1 MVTWTRYCR
10 RLINWI
16 LHFLGEG
23 RRKNVA
29 ISKELEQ
36 QVVVEEVTEQATSHT
51 LSFESF
57 HAKSHFWGRLSLW
70 AVILL
75 TLSLP
80 LYLSFGLGYHPGWTP
95 IISGFLAYAS
105 IIAAVWIIEPISYY
119 PVLGVSGT
127 YLAFLN
133 GNIGSMCLPAASIA
147 QSVVGTKP
155 GTKKGELTATLAIS
169 GAAIVNIIFLL
180 FVVLGGS
187 YFITLRPESITNSF
201 RFVLPAIFGGV
212 IAQFALQKPSWGV
225 VGIAFGLF
233 VNLGP
238 VPRSLQTF
246 LCILGTVVV
255 CLLLDHIKEK
265 RKAD

>member
-1 MVTWTRYCR
+1 MTISNEVKSTG
-10 RLINWI
+10 LDKSIS
-16 LHFLGEG
+16 EG
-23 RRKNVA
+23 IPE
-29 ISKELEQ
+29 ISAARALDFD
-36 QVVVEEVTEQATSHT
+36 A
-51 LSFESF
+51 F
-57 HAKSHFWGRLSLW
+57 HEKSHFWGRLSLW
-70 AVILL
+70 TVIVL
-75 TLSLP
+75 TLLLP
-80 LYLSFGLGYHPGWTP
+80 LYLSFGLGFHPGWTA
-95 IISGFLAYAS
+95 ILSGFLAYAA
-105 IIAAVWIIEPISYY
+105 IVGVVWVIEPISYY

-147 QSVVGTKP
+147 QSVVGAEP

-187 YFITLRPESITNSF
+187 YLITLMPDSLISSF

-212 IAQFALQKPSWGV
+212 IAQFAVQKPVWGV

-255 CLLLDHIKEK
+255 CLLIDKMKKQKKE
-265 RKAD
+265 A